1 MGESPVVDKAIWVL
15 EDDKGCQFVY
25 QQTLDHR
32 YNTRY
37 FESIE
42 DFSRELRASYQKGKD
57 HLPKL
62 IIADLMLSDGN
73 FLTYLTDGEKEV
85 FDIPFIIVSSVDD
98 IDALRFCFKE
108 GALDYLT
115 KPFKKNELLVKVENV
130 LSGAKRLK
138 EQPPEGVS
146 RSVNLDGAQITS
158 LTTKQK
164 QLLSLFIESS
174 DRSVSRQDILEK
186 VWQDTTVH
194 PKTVDVHL
202 YNLRRKVNE
211 YGYIIRSDGGGRWS
225 LMPERLDR

>member
-1 MGESPVVDKAIWVL
+1 MGISPVVDKAIWVL

-25 QQTLDHR
+25 EQTLDHR
-32 YNTRY
+32 YKTRY
-37 FESIE
+37 FERIDE
-42 DFSRELRASYQKGKD
+42 FSKELRACYQKGKE

-62 IIADLMLSDGN
+62 IVADLMLSDGN
-73 FLTYLTDGEKEV
+73 FLTYLTDGEKEI

-115 KPFKKNELLVKVENV
+115 KPFKKNELLVKIENV
-130 LSGAKRLK
+130 LSGSFKK
-138 EQPPEGVS
+138 QTQTSEGVNK
-146 RSVNLDGAQITS
+146 SVNLDGVEVIS
-158 LTTKQK
+158 LTAKQK
-164 QLLSLFIESS
+164 QLLSLFLASD
-174 DRSVSRQDILEK
+174 DRSISRNDILEK
-186 VWQDTTVH
+186 VWQDTSVH